1 MSQEVGKPYQ
11 LFMHHVSTKIP
22 KHLILQFQVGIGR
35 QQHSARVKG
44 CLNSYFPEPILSI
57 SSHPKNERNYWS
69 LGRVKFGKSVIT
81 KLPCLDDEH

>member
-35 QQHSARVKG
+35 QQHSACVKG
-44 CLNSYFPEPILSI
+44 CLVQLNEYETAPYFIQLSQDTTRDCFDVPNNFWHKI
-57 SSHPKNERNYWS
+57 GKN
-69 LGRVKFGKSVIT
+69 GAQK
-81 KLPCLDDEH
+81 